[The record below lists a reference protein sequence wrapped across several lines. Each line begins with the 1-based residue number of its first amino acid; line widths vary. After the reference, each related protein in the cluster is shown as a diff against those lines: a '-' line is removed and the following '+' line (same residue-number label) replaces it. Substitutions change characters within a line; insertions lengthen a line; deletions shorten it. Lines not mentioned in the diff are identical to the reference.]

1 MTVEEI
7 KEDLEKE
14 FGIMTD
20 YFNHRPGYFKLM
32 ADWIIK
38 HREEYAD
45 IRVKEAEDRFRADAR
60 RILMEHWYEL
70 KTSMR
75 SDERDKLIREFESLG
90 KEN

>member
-1 MTVEEI
+1 MKEAI
-7 KEDLEKE
+7 KERFEKE
-14 FGIMTD
+14 FGTKTD
-20 YFNHRPGYFKLM
+20 YFNHRGGLVNEVI
-32 ADWIIK
+32 AWIEK
-38 HREEYAD
+38 EMQEYAD
-45 IRVKEAEDRFRADAR
+45 LQVKEAEDRFRADAR